1 MGDNSRRPDAAIPHP
16 DYPTG
21 MALLHAPE
29 LNKGT
34 AFTATERARYG
45 LEGLLPPHVS
55 NQDEQV
61 RRILENFRRKPDHL
75 EQYILM
81 IGLLDRNE
89 QLFYRVVMDHLGEMM
104 PVIYTPTVG
113 LACQRYGHIFQRARG
128 MFVSIRDRGHVDRLL
143 ANWPHDD
150 VRVICVTDGSR
161 ILGLGDLGACGMG
174 IPVGKLSLYTACAG
188 VDPGVCLPVVLDAG
202 TDNETLLDDP
212 LYIGL
217 NQRRLRGP
225 DYDDFVYE
233 FLLAVH
239 RRFPKAL
246 VQLEDFSNA
255 SAFRLLGRYRNS
267 LPLFDDDIQG
277 TGAAALAGLWSA
289 ARIAG
294 RPLADQRVLFLG
306 AGEAGIG
313 IADAVTAALT
323 AEGMDEGEA
332 RRHSWLFDSRGL
344 VVEGRDRLNEKKR
357 RYAHAATGTDSFLD
371 AIRVLEPTAIIGVA
385 GHGGLFDQPVIE
397 AMSELNRRPIVFALS
412 NPTSRSECTASQA
425 YEWSQ
430 GRAIFASG
438 SPFGPVHQGTHTFVP
453 GQGNNA
459 MIFPGVGLGLVVSEA
474 RHVSDEVFGVAA
486 SALAEQV
493 TDAELAAGSVFPAID
508 RIRDVSLN
516 IAVAVADQVRS
527 EGQAGRSVDG
537 PWDPVIREHIY
548 DPRY

>member
-1 MGDNSRRPDAAIPHP
+1 MNDRHHRRDAAASPEA
-16 DYPTG
+16 YPTG

-34 AFTATERARYG
+34 AFTEAERARFG
-45 LEGLLPPHVS
+45 LEGLLPPHIS
-55 NQDEQV
+55 SQDEQA

-75 EQYILM
+75 EQYILL

-89 QLFYRVVMDHLGEMM
+89 KLFYRVVMDHLGEMM

-113 LACQRYGHIFQRARG
+113 LACQRYGHIFHRARG
-128 MFVSIRDRGHVDRLL
+128 MFVSLRDRGRIDRLL

-188 VDPGVCLPVVLDAG
+188 VDPTVCLPVVLDAG
-202 TDNETLLDDP
+202 TDNQALLDDP

-217 NQRRLRGP
+217 EQRRLRGP
-225 DYDDFVYE
+225 DYDEFVYE

-255 SAFRLLGRYRNS
+255 SAFRLLARYRDS

-289 ARIAG
+289 ARIAD
-294 RPLADQRVLFLG
+294 RPLSDHRVLFLG

-313 IADAVTAALT
+313 IADAMTAALT
-323 AEGMDEGEA
+323 ADGMDEREA
-332 RRHSWLFDSRGL
+332 RRHCWLFDTRGL
-344 VVEGRDRLNEKKR
+344 IVDRRDGLTDKKQ
-357 RYAHAATGTDSFLD
+357 RYAHEAAPTDSFLE
-371 AIRVLEPTAIIGVA
+371 AIRRLKPTAIVGVA
-385 GHGGLFDQPVIE
+385 GQGGLFDQRVIE
-397 AMSELNRRPIVFALS
+397 AMSEINHRPIVFALS
-412 NPTSRSECTASQA
+412 NPTSKSECTANQA
-425 YEWSQ
+425 YAWSS

-474 RHVSDEVFGVAA
+474 RHVSDAVFGVAA
-486 SALAEQV
+486 RALADQV
-493 TDAELAAGSVFPAID
+493 TTAELASGSVFPAVD
-508 RIRDVSLN
+508 RIRDVSRH
-516 IAVAVADQVRS
+516 IAVAVAEQVRA
-527 EGQAGRSVDG
+527 EGHAGRVVEG
-537 PWDPVIREHIY
+537 PWEPVIRQHIY